1 MIRLECDYACGAHPA
16 VLDKLV
22 TTNGEH
28 TPGYGVDEHCKHAA
42 RMLKELCQAP
52 DADVHF
58 LVGGTQTNTT
68 VIDAA
73 LRPYQ
78 GVVSAHTGHIA
89 CHETGAIESTGHKV
103 LTLPSE
109 DGKITAQ
116 QIDDLCRAHY
126 EDPTAEH
133 TVQPGLIYISNPTEL
148 GTIYHLAELEAIHRV
163 ARKYDI
169 PLFLDGARLGCALAA
184 EENDITLPDLARL
197 CDAFYVGGT
206 KMGAL
211 FGEALVLTHAGLK
224 RDFRYLIKQHGGMFA
239 KGRLLG
245 VQFEA
250 LLEDGR
256 YFEIGRHS
264 VSLAMQLKQAFAAK
278 GYPTLVDSPTNQQ
291 FPILPN
297 TVLERL
303 APICTWSLQ
312 EKPDADHTAI
322 RFCTSWATTQEEIDR
337 VIAAL

>member
-22 TTNGEH
+22 TTNSEH
-28 TPGYGVDEHCKHAA
+28 TPGYGVDEHCQNAA

-58 LVGGTQTNTT
+58 LVGGTQTNAT

-89 CHETGAIESTGHKV
+89 CHETGAIEATGHKV

-109 DGKITAQ
+109 DGKLTAQ

-133 TVQPGLIYISNPTEL
+133 TVQPGMIYLSNPTEL
-148 GTIYHLAELEAIHRV
+148 GTIYTLAELEAIHQV

-184 EENDITLPDLARL
+184 EENDIALPDLARL

-297 TVLERL
+297 AVLERL
-303 APICTWSLQ
+303 APVCTWSLQ
-312 EKPDADHTAI
+312 GKPDEEHTAI
-322 RFCTSWATTQEEIDR
+322 RFCTSWATTQAEIDR
-337 VIAAL
+337 VTAAL